1 MIFKSKKAF
10 NEEIDKRMNE
20 IQFKTSVN
28 EDLWKLKDRM
38 SELEFK
44 VRCLE
49 DKGCNCETPASD
61 VPVKGAYSG

>member
-10 NEEIDKRMNE
+10 NEEIEKRMNE
-20 IQFKTSVN
+20 IQFKTRVD
-28 EDLWKLKDRM
+28 EDLWKLRDRM

-49 DKGCNCETPASD
+49 DKGCNCEAPARD
-61 VPVKGAYSG
+61 VPVNEVYIG